1 MGLVKLKCSNELI
14 KKLCASCF
22 NASCGLLLHKAR
34 IKVNGPISCVSD
46 VWILYVMTGVSVFAA
61 SVNIFITD
69 SQCSFIMARS
79 GSSSSDKAMLP
90 GSACSMLITYL
101 STVTYA
107 LDLHEKGIIITLS
120 GIITRDCAYAG
131 FRHLRIHVQALFIR

>member
-1 MGLVKLKCSNELI
+1 MI

-107 LDLHEKGIIITLS
+107 LDLREKGIIITLS
-120 GIITRDCAYAG
+120 EIITRDCAYAG
-131 FRHLRIHVQALFIR
+131 FRH